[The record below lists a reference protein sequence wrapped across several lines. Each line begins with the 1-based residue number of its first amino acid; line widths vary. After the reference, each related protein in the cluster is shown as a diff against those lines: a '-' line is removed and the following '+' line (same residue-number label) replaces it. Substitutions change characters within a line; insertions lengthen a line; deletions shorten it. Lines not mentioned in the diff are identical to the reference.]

1 MCGRKTL
8 TKNKGAIIEEL
19 MIDDWQIE
27 DYLPSYNIA
36 PTQYST
42 VIIQSKGSNV
52 AKSMRWGLIPS
63 WSKNDSFASKMI
75 NARLETLSN
84 KPSFKDL
91 IYQKRCIIPSDG
103 YYEWK
108 NNGAH
113 KTAYYINRKDGYLLL
128 FAGLWTLWP
137 SSSGL
142 VHSYTIITTKAQQEI
157 AHIHNRMPVILDKKG
172 VDNWINI
179 ENKSFEI
186 QKAISQ
192 TAESLENYQ
201 VSNFVNSPKNNSK
214 RCITPF
220 KETIDLNLLNNE

>member
-8 TKNKGAIIEEL
+8 TKNKRAIIEEL

-42 VIIQSKGSNV
+42 VMIQTNGSNV

-63 WSKNDSFASKMI
+63 WSKDDSFGSKMI
-75 NARLETLSN
+75 NARLETLRG

-91 IYQKRCIIPSDG
+91 IYQKRCIVPSDG

-108 NNGAH
+108 KNGTH
-113 KTAYYINRKDGYLLL
+113 KTAYFIYRKDNCLLL
-128 FAGLWTLWP
+128 FAGLWTLWA
-137 SSSGL
+137 SSSGP
-142 VHSYTIITTKAQQEI
+142 VYSYTIITTKAQGDI
-157 AHIHNRMPVILDKKG
+157 AHIHERMPVILDKSR

-179 ENKSFEI
+179 ENKSFGI
-186 QKAISQ
+186 QEAISQ
-192 TAESLENYQ
+192 TEKLLDHCE
-201 VSNFVNSPKNNSK
+201 VSDFVNSPNNNSK
-214 RCITPF
+214 KCITPF
-220 KETIDLNLLNNE
+220 KEPVNLNLFDNK

>member
-8 TKNKGAIIEEL
+8 IKSKKAIIEEL

-36 PTQYST
+36 PSQYST
-42 VIIQSKGSNV
+42 VVIEDEGSNV

-63 WSKNDSFASKMI
+63 WSKNDSFSSRMI
-75 NARLETLSN
+75 NARFETLRV

-91 IYQKRCIIPSDG
+91 IYQKRCIVPSDG

-108 NNGAH
+108 KNEPH
-113 KTAYYINRKDGYLLL
+113 KTAYFINRKDNGLLL
-128 FAGLWTLWP
+128 FAGLWELW
-137 SSSGL
+137 SSPAGPIY
-142 VHSYTIITTKAQQEI
+142 SYTIITTKAQQDI
-157 AHIHNRMPVILDKKG
+157 AHIHNRMPVILDKSK

-186 QKAISQ
+186 QETISQ
-192 TAESLENYQ
+192 TEKSLDHYQ
-201 VSNFVNSPKNNSK
+201 VSNFVNSPNNNSK
-214 RCITPF
+214 KCITPF
-220 KETIDLNLLNNE
+220 KEPVNLNLFDNK